1 MKDLIKITTN
11 DKGQQLVS
19 GRELYEGLKYD
30 ITKGNFTHWIEKQL
44 ENVDAVENIELGG
57 MK

>member
-19 GRELYEGLKYD
+19 ARELHEFLGLQKR
-30 ITKGNFTHWIEKQL
+30 FSVWI
-44 ENVDAVENIELGG
+44 D
-57 MK
+57 